1 MEVGIMSMQR
11 VENYGSFLQAY
22 GLKKEI
28 EKLGHTVQF
37 VDYQAEPSVVL
48 SEEEQKSGTANSKIS
63 KAFHMLSPTYRTWR
77 KKQIKMNST
86 FQEFSRAYNEQ
97 FLPKL
102 DVKKEYNICPK
113 LDVLVIGSDEVFNC
127 TQPGNKVGFSRQL
140 FGKNN
145 NAKKVISYAAS
156 FGSTTYEK
164 LEQYHIVEEVG
175 ELLSQFDSI
184 SVRDENSQKIVERLC
199 GFSPASHIDPVLLY
213 DFPEVDNISVP
224 MDNYIVVYAYAD
236 RIKGKEAEAIRKF
249 AKREN
254 KKILSLGF
262 YQPFCDEYVLAS
274 PLEVLAYIKHADYV
288 ITDTFHGTVFSIKYQ
303 KKFGTII
310 RDSNRQK
317 LWDLMQRFGV
327 RERQI
332 CELECLQEVVL
343 SKIDKEKIKNILLE
357 TQKTGIDYLKENVQ
371 TFIVY

>member
-37 VDYQAEPSVVL
+37 VDYQVEPSVVL

-63 KAFHMLSPTYRTWR
+63 KAFHMLSPAYRTWR

-213 DFPEVDNISVP
+213 DFPEVDSIFVP

>member
-48 SEEEQKSGTANSKIS
+48 SSMGGQKVSLSNSRIS
-63 KAFHMLSPTYRTWR
+63 RAFHMLSPAYRAWR
-77 KKQIKMNST
+77 KQQIKMNST
-86 FQEFSRAYNEQ
+86 FQEFSRTYNEQ
-97 FLPKL
+97 FLSEL
-102 DVKKEYNICPK
+102 DVKEEYNICPK

-127 TQPGNKVGFSRQL
+127 TQQGNKVGFSRQL

-145 NAKKVISYAAS
+145 KAKKVISYAAS
-156 FGSTTYEK
+156 FGSTTYKK
-164 LEQYHIVEEVG
+164 LEQYHIAEEVG
-175 ELLSQFDSI
+175 DLLSKFDSI
-184 SVRDENSQKIVERLC
+184 SVRDKNSQKIIERLC

-213 DFPEVDNISVP
+213 DFPEVDNIFVP
-224 MDNYIVVYAYAD
+224 MDNYMVVYAYAD
-236 RIKGKEAEAIRKF
+236 RIKGKEAEAIREF

-303 KKFGTII
+303 KKFGAII

-317 LWDLMQRFGV
+317 LGDLLERFGV
-327 RERQI
+327 MERQI
-332 CELECLQEVVL
+332 CDLEEIREIMHTE
-343 SKIDKEKIKNILLE
+343 IDKEKVKNILLE
-357 TQKTGIDYLKENVQ
+357 SQIAGRDYLNKNV
-371 TFIVY
+371 

>member
-1 MEVGIMSMQR
+1 MKTGIMSMHR

-48 SEEEQKSGTANSKIS
+48 SSAEGQKVSSSNRRIS
-63 KAFHMLSPTYRTWR
+63 RAIHMLSPSYRAWR

-86 FQEFSRAYNEQ
+86 FQKFSRTYNEQ
-97 FLPKL
+97 FLPEL
-102 DVKKEYNICPK
+102 DVKKEYNICPE

-145 NAKKVISYAAS
+145 KAKKVISYAAS

-164 LEQYHIVEEVG
+164 LEKYHIAEEVG
-175 ELLSQFDSI
+175 DLLSQFDSI
-184 SVRDENSQKIVERLC
+184 SVRDKNSQDIVEKLC

-224 MDNYIVVYAYAD
+224 MENFMVVYAYAD
-236 RIKGKEAEAIRKF
+236 RIKGKEAEAIREF

-262 YQPFCDEYVLAS
+262 YQPFCDEYVLAT
-274 PLEVLAYIKHADYV
+274 PLEVLAYMKHADYV
-288 ITDTFHGTVFSIKYQ
+288 ITDTFHGTVFSMKYQ
-303 KKFGTII
+303 KQFGTII

-317 LWDLMQRFGV
+317 LGDLMQRFDV
-327 RERQI
+327 MNRQI
-332 CELECLQEVVL
+332 CD
-343 SKIDKEKIKNILLE
+343 IEKIAMIVNSEYAVEKLE
-357 TQKTGIDYLKENVQ
+357 KKIREARKTSLEYLRERL
-371 TFIVY
+371 

>member
-1 MEVGIMSMQR
+1 MKVGIMSMQR

-28 EKLGHTVQF
+28 EKLGHTAQF
-37 VDYQAEPSVVL
+37 VDYQVEPSVVL
-48 SEEEQKSGTANSKIS
+48 SEKEQKSSSANSKIS
-63 KAFHMLSPTYRTWR
+63 KAFHMLSPAYRAWR

-86 FQEFSRAYNEQ
+86 FQEFSKAYNEQ
-97 FLPKL
+97 FLPQL
-102 DVKKEYNICPK
+102 NVKKEYNLCPK

-145 NAKKVISYAAS
+145 KAKKVISYAAS
-156 FGSTTYEK
+156 FGSTTYGK
-164 LEQYHIVEEVG
+164 LEQYHIAEEVR

-184 SVRDENSQKIVERLC
+184 SVRDENSQKIVKRLC
-199 GFSPASHIDPVLLY
+199 GFSPTSHIDPVLLY
-213 DFPEVDNISVP
+213 DFPEVDNISIP
-224 MDNYIVVYAYAD
+224 MENYIVVYAYAD
-236 RIKGKEAEAIRKF
+236 RIKGKEAEAIREF

-274 PLEVLAYIKHADYV
+274 PLEVLAYIKYADYV

-317 LWDLMQRFGV
+317 LGDLMERFDV
-327 RERQI
+327 KNRQI
-332 CELECLQEVVL
+332 CNLEQISNIIVSEINKQSIKDRINYERIIALTYL
-343 SKIDKEKIKNILLE
+343 SKYI
-357 TQKTGIDYLKENVQ
+357 
-371 TFIVY
+371 

>member
-37 VDYQAEPSVVL
+37 VDYQVEPSVVL
-48 SEEEQKSGTANSKIS
+48 SEEEQKSGTANSKIL
-63 KAFHMLSPTYRTWR
+63 KAFHMLSPAYRAWR

-86 FQEFSRAYNEQ
+86 FQEFSKAYNEQ

-102 DVKKEYNICPK
+102 NVIKKEYNICPK

-127 TQPGNKVGFSRQL
+127 TQPGSKVGFSRQL

-164 LEQYHIVEEVG
+164 LEQYHIAEEVG
-175 ELLSQFDSI
+175 ELLSQFYSI
-184 SVRDENSQKIVERLC
+184 SVRDENSRKIVETLC
-199 GFSPASHIDPVLLY
+199 DFFPASHIDPVLLY
-213 DFPEVDNISVP
+213 DFSEVDSISIP

-236 RIKGKEAEAIRKF
+236 RIKGKEAEAIREF

-274 PLEVLAYIKHADYV
+274 PLEVLAYIKYADYV

-317 LWDLMQRFGV
+317 LGDLMERFDV
-327 RERQI
+327 TKRQI
-332 CELECLQEVVL
+332 CELEGLRQIMVSEL
-343 SKIDKEKIKNILLE
+343 DKEKVKNILF
-357 TQKTGIDYLKENVQ
+357 TNQKAGRAYLKENV
-371 TFIVY
+371 